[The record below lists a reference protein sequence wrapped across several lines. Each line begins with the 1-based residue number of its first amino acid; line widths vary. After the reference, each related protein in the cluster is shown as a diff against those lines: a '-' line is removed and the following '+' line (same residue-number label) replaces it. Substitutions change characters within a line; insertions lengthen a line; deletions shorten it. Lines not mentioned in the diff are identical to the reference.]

1 MNVKPKKC
9 KGTGKA
15 IGHGCGKLNTYRAF
29 GLGKEC
35 RCYQDWLL
43 SSDEGKEYLD
53 KITLKITA
61 PRESL
66 EKAEKQ
72 DKDRKKLSY
81 LLVNVRNTCHEFIR
95 LRDEYKPCISCGT
108 PWNSNFQAG
117 HCYKA
122 EKYSNL
128 KFDEKNI
135 NGQCKQCNLFKE
147 GAESSYRA
155 GLMQRFG
162 AEHVAYLDAKAE
174 HYKQNHYEW
183 DIFELQ
189 ELRKYYQEKLKELKN
204 K

>member
-35 RCYQDWLL
+35 RCYQTWLL
-43 SSDEGKEYLD
+43 SSDEGKEYLG

-81 LLVNVRNTCHEFIR
+81 LLVNVRNTFHEYIR
-95 LRDEYKPCISCGT
+95 LRDEGKNCISCGV

-117 HCYKA
+117 HFYPA
-122 EKYSNL
+122 GKYSNL
-128 KFDEKNI
+128 KFDEKNTS
-135 NGQCKQCNLFKE
+135 GQCKQCNLLKE
-147 GAESSYRA
+147 GNESGHRS
-155 GLMQRFG
+155 GILQRYG
-162 AEHVAYLDAKAE
+162 EEYLSYLDEKARY
-174 HYKQNHYEW
+174 YKQNHYEW

-189 ELRKYYQEKLKELKN
+189 ELRKYYQEKLKELK